1 MAHLLDAARADA
13 TEGEM
18 VQALQRVFGT
28 YSETPTFCARLGARR
43 ALQFRASR
51 SHPVRDCACSDGL
64 LPREEDSRRRREA
77 WP

>member
-28 YSETPTFCARLGARR
+28 YSETPTF
-43 ALQFRASR
+43 
-51 SHPVRDCACSDGL
+51 
-64 LPREEDSRRRREA
+64 
-77 WP
+77 